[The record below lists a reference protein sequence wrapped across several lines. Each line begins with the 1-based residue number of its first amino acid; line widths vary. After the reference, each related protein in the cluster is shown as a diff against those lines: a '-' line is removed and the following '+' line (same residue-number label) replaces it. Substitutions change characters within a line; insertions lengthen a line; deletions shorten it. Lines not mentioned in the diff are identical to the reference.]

1 MEITCDYC
9 NKPFTYKGGIAHYNR
24 TKGHY
29 CSGSCQNMKHGLA
42 RRGNKDK
49 RYQIWCDVKKRAT
62 KKGKWEFT
70 LSIEDIPEI
79 PEYCPILGIKIE
91 ASKVSGPLDS
101 SPSLDRIDTTKG
113 YIPGNVQIISNRANR
128 IKADATAEEL
138 EKVYLYVRGTK

>member
-1 MEITCDYC
+1 MEVTCDYC
-9 NKPFTYKGGIAHYNR
+9 KKPFTYKGGMAHYNR
-24 TKGHY
+24 SESHY
-29 CSGSCQNMKHGLA
+29 CSRSCHKTTHALSK
-42 RRGNKDK
+42 RGNVDK
-49 RYQIWCDVKKRAT
+49 RYSIWCDVKKRA
-62 KKGKWEFT
+62 KQKGKWEFT

-79 PEYCPILGIKIE
+79 PEYCPVLGIKIE

-101 SPSLDRIDTTKG
+101 SPSLDRIDATKG